1 MAKENFECEKLL
13 PYGNNEENKQRQIAR
28 MFDAISER
36 YDLFNR
42 LMSLGID
49 RSWRRKALKKLCNCK
64 AETILDVATGTG
76 DFAIE
81 AYKMLNPKK
90 LIGVDISEGMLK
102 VGREK
107 VQKLGLP
114 IIFEQQN
121 GEHLNLK
128 NETFDVLTIAFGI
141 RNFEQLST
149 GLREMNRVLKSGGKL
164 AVLELSEPERFPA
177 KQAYHFY
184 SRVLIPALGRF
195 FSKDKQAYSYLPQ
208 SIKAF
213 PKKEEMKEVLLNCGF
228 SQVEVKTF
236 TFGTCSFYLATK

>member
-1 MAKENFECEKLL
+1 MAKENFDCENVL
-13 PYGNNEENKQRQIAR
+13 PYGNNDENKQRQIAR
-28 MFDAISER
+28 MFDAISGR

-49 RSWRRKALKKLCNCK
+49 RSWRRKALKALASVKTGAL
-64 AETILDVATGTG
+64 LDVATGTG

-81 AYKMLNPKK
+81 AYKILRPQKI
-90 LIGVDISEGMLK
+90 IGVDISEGMLK

-114 IIFEQQN
+114 ITFEQQD
-121 GEHLNLK
+121 GERLGFA
-128 NETFDVLTIAFGI
+128 NETFDAVTIAFGI
-141 RNFEQLST
+141 RNFEQLSA
-149 GLREMNRVLKSGGKL
+149 GLREMNRVLKRGGKL
-164 AVLELSEPERFPA
+164 AILELSEPEHFPA
-177 KQAYHFY
+177 KQGYVFY

-213 PKKEEMKEVLLNCGF
+213 PQKEEMTKLLLACGF
-228 SQVEVKTF
+228 SRVEVKTF